1 MKVKL
6 MQTDYLYNI
15 DDEDRDLHYTVALM
29 EDISPEGSYINYEF
43 FDDEGEEVEDEEVIM
58 RLMEAIENSR
68 S

>member
-29 EDISPEGSYINYEF
+29 EDISPEGSYIN
-43 FDDEGEEVEDEEVIM
+43 
-58 RLMEAIENSR
+58 
-68 S
+68 